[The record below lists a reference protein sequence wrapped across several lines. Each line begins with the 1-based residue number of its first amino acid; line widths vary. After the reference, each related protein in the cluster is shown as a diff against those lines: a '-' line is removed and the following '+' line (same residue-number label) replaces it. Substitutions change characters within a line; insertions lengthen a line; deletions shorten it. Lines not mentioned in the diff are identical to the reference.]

1 MQIRKIPTTIVTG
14 FLGSGKTTLL
24 RNLLTNA
31 LRHTPQGRRVDVTS
45 TSTPDAVTISVADTG
60 QGMTAEQLA
69 HIFERFYRG
78 DAAREADKGGSG
90 IGLTIAKALAE
101 AHGGSLTAT
110 SDGEGTGATLRLTLP
125 RETHQS
131 GR

>member
-1 MQIRKIPTTIVTG
+1 M
-14 FLGSGKTTLL
+14 
-24 RNLLTNA
+24 
-31 LRHTPQGRRVDVTS
+31 DVTS
-45 TSTPDAVTISVADTG
+45 TTTPDTVVISVTDTG
-60 QGMTAEQLA
+60 QGMSEEQLA

-78 DAAREADKGGSG
+78 DSARESDRGGSG

-110 SDGEGTGATLRLTLP
+110 SAGEGQGSTLRLTLP
-125 RETHQS
+125 RGLHQPGP

>member
-1 MQIRKIPTTIVTG
+1 MPVRADPQRVAQI
-14 FLGSGKTTLL
+14 LG
-24 RNLLTNA
+24 NLLTNA
-31 LRHTPQGRRVDVTS
+31 LRHTPLGGRVDITS
-45 TSTPDAVTISVADTG
+45 TATPDAVTVSVTDTG

-110 SDGEGTGATLRLTLP
+110 SDGEDAGATLRLTLP
-125 RETHQS
+125 RRPHPS